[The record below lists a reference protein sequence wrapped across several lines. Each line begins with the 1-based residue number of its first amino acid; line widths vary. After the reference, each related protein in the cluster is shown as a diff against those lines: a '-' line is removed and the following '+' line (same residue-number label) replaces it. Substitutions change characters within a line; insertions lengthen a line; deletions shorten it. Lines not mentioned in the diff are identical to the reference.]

1 MKVITLCGS
10 LKFKNEMMIVAEKLN
25 LEGKCVIT
33 PVYPVGDN
41 YIRTDEQLEAI
52 KMLIKGFIHL

>member
-10 LKFKNEMMIVAEKLN
+10 LKFKDEMMKVAEKLD
-25 LEGKCVIT
+25 LEEKCVIT

-41 YIRTDEQLEAI
+41 YIRTDE
-52 KMLIKGFIHL
+52 

>member
-10 LKFKNEMMIVAEKLN
+10 LKFKNEMMRVAEKLN
-25 LEGKCVIT
+25 LEGKCAIT

-52 KMLIKGFIHL
+52 KNAH